1 MSEKKVKMYN
11 YTFLASETVHYVVDI
26 EATSLKEAEEKLRQ
40 MDSDEL
46 NECVGDTSN
55 WWSEL
60 SYTDEPD
67 EKEESE
73 HE

>member
-1 MSEKKVKMYN
+1 MSEKKAKTYN
-11 YTFLASETVHYVVDI
+11 YNFLASETVHYVVDI
-26 EATSLKEAEEKLRQ
+26 EATSLEEAEEKLHQ